1 VGRSV
6 ILWIVAFVMMASA
19 GYYQRRTGPTHP
31 LRGAVEI
38 GPGESLRYSL
48 VRSGTTGEDAIVE
61 LPRRGVFSA
70 SLQFRRLGV
79 DEPFTSVDFTVEGD
93 RFAAPLPT
101 QPPAGKLE
109 YFVTVE
115 TMKADPRLPAGAD
128 EYAVIRFKD
137 PVPAGV
143 LVPHIAVMFLSMM
156 VGLRAALGA
165 LFAPKG
171 VRSLVVVTLLGLTAG
186 GLILGPIV
194 QKHAFGE
201 YWTGWPVGGDLTDSK
216 TLFMWGGWL
225 LAMLFLGRRRPITKP
240 RRAVVVLAA
249 LVMLAAYLVPH
260 SLRGSA
266 LDYEQLERGVPA
278 EDAIRTG

>member
-1 VGRSV
+1 MGRSV
-6 ILWIVAFVMMASA
+6 LLWIVAFLMMASA

-38 GPGESLRYSL
+38 GLGESLRYSL
-48 VRSGTTGEDAIVE
+48 VRSGTTGEDAIVD
-61 LPRRGVFSA
+61 LPRQGVLRA
-70 SLQFRRLGV
+70 SLRYRRLGV
-79 DEPFTSVDFTVEGD
+79 DEPFRSVE
-93 RFAAPLPT
+93 FALDAERYVAPLPT

-156 VGLRAALGA
+156 IGLRAALGA
-165 LFAPKG
+165 LFAPRG
-171 VRSLVVVTLLGLTAG
+171 VRSLVVVTLLGLTVG

-201 YWTGWPVGGDLTDSK
+201 YWTGWPVGEDLTDSK
-216 TLFMWGGWL
+216 TLFMWGAWL
-225 LAMLFLGRRRPITKP
+225 LALLYLGRRRPITTP
-240 RRAVVVLAA
+240 RRAAVVLAA
-249 LVMLAAYLVPH
+249 VVMLGAYLVPH
-260 SLRGSA
+260 SLRGST
-266 LDYEQLERGVPA
+266 LDYDQLERGVPA
-278 EDAIRTG
+278 EEAIRTG